1 MDRGHTYQER
11 LLLSD
16 YRSTPLRLFRAS
28 PQVQPAWHIAA
39 ISLIAAVTLGLALMA
54 MRLSAH
60 ENVRFGTEAD
70 RLYLTDGFYD
80 PESNP
85 EHGPYRWTEPYAQMT
100 LPNWGPGRLHISI
113 SGVGA
118 GTTSSDAV
126 LYIEGQPVN
135 SVTTQP
141 GQPWT
146 VEAWGDAGERD
157 PHVALAGPRL
167 AAPGD
172 GRNLGRL
179 VQSLDI
185 YAPDARVGALLNLG
199 LLALSALL
207 LYLCLL
213 LWTARPPLALI
224 CGVALPALFGPFV
237 VYRDRWMG
245 TAVWVAPITLAAF
258 LLINARI
265 ARMVPKVGT
274 RWRTIFAVIALT
286 AALMLLAMGY
296 TVDYG
301 GIHLNAFDSERMYQ
315 VSAGLAEYGLPT
327 RYPGH
332 ETWTKYGFGQP
343 LIAMPFYLL
352 GKVGVALGGDY
363 GPITHFAVSL
373 TNLLVTAL
381 TCWLL
386 YRASRRFASTG
397 VSLAVVATFL
407 LTTPA
412 LNYARTFFSEPTGAL
427 LLLAAIVLILPK
439 EGGPVP
445 SGRRILLS
453 GLCLGATILFKPAF
467 AVYIPAI
474 GLAVLWISFSSRTF
488 KVQSPKSTSAIRS
501 MQYVIRILARGAL
514 FAVGPILGGIVQIGY
529 NYLRYHDTSNP
540 FFRSGYEREP
550 GFSTPLLEGLW
561 GLLFS
566 PGKSIFL
573 YAPVVILAPVGLWL
587 MYRRGDLAGK
597 VASLLMVASTA
608 ASLVFNAMWWAWT
621 GNFAWGP
628 RLIMPVLP
636 LLVWPLA
643 ALGSWIAHSVRVERV
658 KRLSP
663 ARLLL
668 GTWVVLAG
676 LGALVS
682 IPGAQVDFQVY
693 YRLRGLLEAGQVGE
707 AATIYDPAQSP
718 LIVEPGYLLDG
729 LTAAIHRPTLHQAGM
744 PSIWDTLVPG
754 GLVVIAVGALW
765 LATARKEVVNGDE
778 AVMG

>member
-1 MDRGHTYQER
+1 
-11 LLLSD
+11 
-16 YRSTPLRLFRAS
+16 
-28 PQVQPAWHIAA
+28 
-39 ISLIAAVTLGLALMA
+39 
-54 MRLSAH
+54 MRVSAH

-80 PESNP
+80 PESAP
-85 EHGPYRWTEPYAQMT
+85 EHGSYRWTEPYAQML
-100 LPNWGPGRLHISI
+100 LPNWGPGRLHVSI

-118 GTTSSDAV
+118 GTTLSEAV
-126 LYIEGQPVN
+126 LYIEDKPVN

-146 VEAWGDAGERD
+146 VEAWGDSVERD
-157 PHVALAGPRL
+157 PHVALGGPRL
-167 AAPGD
+167 DAPGD
-172 GRNLGRL
+172 GRTLGRL

-185 YAPDARVGALLNLG
+185 YAPDARAGALLNLG
-199 LLALSALL
+199 LLAMSALL

-213 LWTARPPLALI
+213 LWTARPGLALI
-224 CGVALPALFGPFV
+224 CGVVLPPLYGPFV

-245 TAVWVAPITLAAF
+245 TVVWVAPVMLATL
-258 LLINARI
+258 LLLNARVTS
-265 ARMVPKVGT
+265 MVPKLGA
-274 RWRTIFAVIALT
+274 RWRSIFAVTTLT
-286 AALMLLAMGY
+286 AALMLLVMGY
-296 TVDYG
+296 TVDYE
-301 GIHLNAFDSERMYQ
+301 GIHFNAFDSERMYQ

-343 LIAMPFYLL
+343 LIAVPFYLL

-363 GPITHFAVSL
+363 GPTTRFAVSL

-386 YRASRRFASTG
+386 YTASKHLASTG

-412 LNYARTFFSEPTGAL
+412 LNYARTFFSEPTGAF
-427 LLLAAIVLILPK
+427 LLLAAILLILPQ
-439 EGGPVP
+439 EGKPVP
-445 SGRRILLS
+445 SRRILLS
-453 GLCLGATILFKPAF
+453 GLCLGATLVFKPAF
-467 AVYIPAI
+467 AVYIPAV
-474 GLAVLWISFSSRTF
+474 GLAVLWLSFYGSKS
-488 KVQSPKSTSAIRS
+488 KVQDPKSTSVIRNTHYAIRS
-501 MQYVIRILARGAL
+501 RLLAGIKAGAL

-587 MYRRGDLAGK
+587 MYRRGGLAGK
-597 VASLLMVASTA
+597 VASLLIIASTV

-643 ALGSWIAHSVRVERV
+643 SLGSWIAHSFGGEQAR
-658 KRLSP
+658 RLSL

-668 GTWVVLAG
+668 GMWVVLAG
-676 LGALVS
+676 LGAFVS
-682 IPGAQVDFQVY
+682 IPGALVDFQVY

-707 AATIYDPAQSP
+707 AATIYDPSQSP
-718 LIVEPGYLLDG
+718 LLVEPGYFLDG

-744 PSIWDTLVPG
+744 PSIWDTLVPAA
-754 GLVVIAVGALW
+754 LVVVAVGAAW
-765 LATARKEVVNGDE
+765 LATARKEATNSD
-778 AVMG
+778 AYVME

>member
-1 MDRGHTYQER
+1 
-11 LLLSD
+11 
-16 YRSTPLRLFRAS
+16 
-28 PQVQPAWHIAA
+28 
-39 ISLIAAVTLGLALMA
+39 
-54 MRLSAH
+54 MRVSAH

-80 PESNP
+80 PESAP
-85 EHGPYRWTEPYAQMT
+85 EHGSYRWTEPYAQMT
-100 LPNWGPGRLHISI
+100 LPNWGPGRLHVSI

-118 GTTSSDAV
+118 GTTPGEAV
-126 LYIEGQPVN
+126 LYIEGKPVN

-146 VEAWGDAGERD
+146 VEAWGDSGERD
-157 PHVALAGPRL
+157 PHVALGGPRL

-172 GRNLGRL
+172 GRTLGRL
-179 VQSLDI
+179 VQSLEI
-185 YAPDARVGALLNLG
+185 YAPDARAGALLNLG

-207 LYLCLL
+207 IYLCLL
-213 LWTARPPLALI
+213 LWTARPGLALI
-224 CGVALPALFGPFV
+224 CGVALPALYGPFV
-237 VYRDRWMG
+237 AYRDRWMG
-245 TAVWVAPITLAAF
+245 TVVWVAPIALAM
-258 LLINARI
+258 LLLLNAY
-265 ARMVPKVGT
+265 APPLVPKLGA
-274 RWRTIFAVIALT
+274 RWRTIFAVTALT
-286 AALMLLAMGY
+286 SALMLLVMGY
-296 TVDYG
+296 MVDYE
-301 GIHLNAFDSERMYQ
+301 GIHFNAFDSERMYQ

-343 LIAMPFYLL
+343 LIAVPFYLL
-352 GKVGVALGGDY
+352 GKLGVALGGDY
-363 GPITHFAVSL
+363 GPITRFAVSL
-373 TNLLVTAL
+373 TNLLVMAL

-386 YRASRRFASTG
+386 YWASKPFASTG
-397 VSLAVVATFL
+397 VSLVVVATFL

-412 LNYARTFFSEPTGAL
+412 LNYARTFFSEPMGAF
-427 LLLAAIVLILPK
+427 LLLAAILLILPQ
-439 EGGPVP
+439 EGKPIP
-445 SGRRILLS
+445 SSRRILLS
-453 GLCLGATILFKPAF
+453 GLCLGATLVFKPAF
-467 AVYIPAI
+467 AVYIPAV
-474 GLAVLWISFSSRTF
+474 GLAVLWLSFYGPRS
-488 KVQSPKSTSAIRS
+488 KVQGPKSAGTIRNPQVLGLRQIQAIH
-501 MQYVIRILARGAL
+501 ILSRGAL

-587 MYRRGDLAGK
+587 MYRQGNLAGK
-597 VASLLMVASTA
+597 VASLLIVASTV
-608 ASLVFNAMWWAWT
+608 ASLIFNAMWWAWT

-643 ALGSWIAHSVRVERV
+643 SLGSWIARSVATERL
-658 KRLSP
+658 KRLSL
-663 ARLLL
+663 ARLLA
-668 GTWVVLAG
+668 GVWIALAA

-682 IPGAQVDFQVY
+682 IPGALVDFQVY

-718 LIVEPGYLLDG
+718 LLVEPGYLLDG

-754 GLVVIAVGALW
+754 GLVVIALGAAW
-765 LATARKEVVNGDE
+765 LSTARKEVVNDPTP
-778 AVMG
+778 AVE